1 MNLISNEFINNK
13 ASNGGALY
21 LEDGN
26 DINENN
32 TDIINIEN
40 NTFQK
45 NSAENFGGAIYSEYS
60 HLYLATSK
68 NNEITFNNAGVM
80 GGGIYT
86 PKNAKK
92 TIFNIDDLKIEN
104 NTVNS
109 YINDYTSK
117 PSYITLN
124 TVLPNENINIV
135 TGDPFPLDFTLYD
148 EYDNVIED
156 ITKYYSSMIIKVILE
171 EINTP
176 YQNGENINNKK
187 KNSNFKLIGN
197 IGTFI
202 KGNNNIK
209 LFDELYNKINYDA

>member
-1 MNLISNEFINNK
+1 LISNEFINNK

>member
-1 MNLISNEFINNK
+1 MISNEFINNK